1 MAKKQK
7 NIINKF
13 KEIEAW
19 AIILFVLSIVI
30 SLSILGYDFKSSIH
44 PDSISHNED
53 ANHLLGF
60 FGAYTA
66 YYLVEYGLG
75 VFSIVFPIIIFM
87 ISYSMFFKKEILN
100 YLKKSIY
107 LFFLFLSISILF
119 DKILVL
125 YSSNEFREQF
135 SGALSIMVSNSIYGV
150 FGTIGF
156 WLLTP
161 VIIIIIIGL
170 LVEVSLHDLFL
181 IALNRF
187 KSAMCKTFNLGKFSL
202 DKMGSIVGLLKG
214 LRGVNKKTEIE
225 ISKPN
230 EVEVIN
236 NESENELIDNL
247 ENQNSIVN
255 NIDESAE
262 KQIEDEYAN
271 LGSEGS
277 MEDEIEHEVEDE
289 IEIEDE
295 VEIEQ
300 GNLDEDES
308 RKSKYK
314 NYQLPLTEHLTN
326 PIEID
331 KDDDAILTNKARE
344 LQHALETFGVKS
356 EVRKITQGPI
366 ITMFEIEPH
375 EGVRVNKFTNL
386 SDDLARVMA
395 AQRIRVIAPIP
406 GTKSIGVELPN
417 ENPSIVYLK
426 TIINSEQYIN
436 SESKLTI
443 GLGKTT
449 TGDAYIFDLAKMPH
463 LLVAGATGAG
473 KSVCINTII
482 VSILYKA
489 KPDEVKFIMVDPKK
503 LELATYKSLVGY
515 HLITAPNL
523 DEYVMTTAEN
533 AVGILSSAITEMERR
548 FQVFSD
554 ARVRNIAEY
563 HDRCKENEELESI
576 PYIVVLI
583 DELADL
589 MMTSGRAV
597 EEPIT
602 RLAQKARAVGVHLVV
617 ATQRPSVDVITGLIK
632 SNFPARISFQ
642 VSSKVDSR
650 TILDQMGA
658 EKLLGRGDM
667 LFLLPGSA
675 SPVRLHN
682 AFVEL
687 NEIENIMN
695 HIGSQPKPSEIHLPE
710 IAKVAVDG
718 NFSVNDETNDD
729 LLYEAAKIVIDNE
742 QASVSLLQ
750 RKLRVGYSRAGRLID
765 ELESLGIIS
774 EHNGSKPRD
783 VLVDSQYVDNIF
795 NK

>member
-1 MAKKQK
+1 MTKKQK

-19 AIILFVLSIVI
+19 AIILFVLSVVI

-100 YLKKSIY
+100 YFKKSIY
-107 LFFLFLSISILF
+107 LLFLFLSISILF

-125 YSSNEFREQF
+125 YSSNEFQEQF

-150 FGTIGF
+150 FGAIGF
-156 WLLTP
+156 WLFTP

-187 KSAMCKTFNLGKFSL
+187 KSAICKIFNLGKSL
-202 DKMGSIVGLLKG
+202 LGKMGSIVGLLKG
-214 LRGVNKKTEIE
+214 LRNFSKKTKIE

-230 EVEVIN
+230 EVEVVN
-236 NESENELIDNL
+236 NESKNELIDNS
-247 ENQNSIVN
+247 ENQNSIAN

-271 LGSEGS
+271 LGSESS
-277 MEDEIEHEVEDE
+277 MEDEIEDE

-314 NYQLPLTEHLTN
+314 NYQLPLTEHLVN

-436 SESKLTI
+436 SASKLTI

-449 TGDAYIFDLAKMPH
+449 TGDAYIFD
-463 LLVAGATGAG
+463 
-473 KSVCINTII
+473 
-482 VSILYKA
+482 
-489 KPDEVKFIMVDPKK
+489 
-503 LELATYKSLVGY
+503 
-515 HLITAPNL
+515 
-523 DEYVMTTAEN
+523 
-533 AVGILSSAITEMERR
+533 
-548 FQVFSD
+548 
-554 ARVRNIAEY
+554 
-563 HDRCKENEELESI
+563 
-576 PYIVVLI
+576 
-583 DELADL
+583 
-589 MMTSGRAV
+589 
-597 EEPIT
+597 
-602 RLAQKARAVGVHLVV
+602 
-617 ATQRPSVDVITGLIK
+617 
-632 SNFPARISFQ
+632 
-642 VSSKVDSR
+642 
-650 TILDQMGA
+650 
-658 EKLLGRGDM
+658 
-667 LFLLPGSA
+667 
-675 SPVRLHN
+675 
-682 AFVEL
+682 
-687 NEIENIMN
+687 
-695 HIGSQPKPSEIHLPE
+695 
-710 IAKVAVDG
+710 IAK
-718 NFSVNDETNDD
+718 S
-729 LLYEAAKIVIDNE
+729 
-742 QASVSLLQ
+742 
-750 RKLRVGYSRAGRLID
+750 
-765 ELESLGIIS
+765 GI
-774 EHNGSKPRD
+774 N
-783 VLVDSQYVDNIF
+783 
-795 NK
+795 